1 MAVGVGTDLV
11 HVPRLADA
19 MARHAGFAARLFT
32 SAEIAYCERHRE
44 PAPRYAARFAAKE
57 AVLKALGTG
66 LGRGM
71 RWLDVEIVAAPSR
84 QPLVRLHGEVAAR
97 ARALGVAEVEVSL
110 SHDGEYALAFAV
122 TRPLESAARGGGP
135 ASGAD

>member
-1 MAVGVGTDLV
+1 VGVGTDLV

-19 MARHAGFAARLFT
+19 LAQHPGFAARVFT
-32 SAEIAYCERHRE
+32 RGEIAYCERHRQ

-71 RWLDVEIVAAPSR
+71 RWHDVEIVAGPNR
-84 QPLVRLHGEVAAR
+84 EPLVRLHGEVATR
-97 ARALGVAEVEVSL
+97 ARALGIVAVDVSL

-122 TRPLESAARGGGP
+122 TRPSDGAGPSAAGSPAGGV
-135 ASGAD
+135 